1 MKPTSEKNK
10 IVPES
15 ERIRKLGLNK
25 KFYRI
30 FSLTLT
36 ACIIA
41 QIIILIILY
50 LNLHIINTMAK

>member
-1 MKPTSEKNK
+1 MNTISEKNK
-10 IVPES
+10 IIPES
-15 ERIRKLGLNK
+15 EVTRRSGINR

-50 LNLHIINTMAK
+50 FNLHIINTMAK